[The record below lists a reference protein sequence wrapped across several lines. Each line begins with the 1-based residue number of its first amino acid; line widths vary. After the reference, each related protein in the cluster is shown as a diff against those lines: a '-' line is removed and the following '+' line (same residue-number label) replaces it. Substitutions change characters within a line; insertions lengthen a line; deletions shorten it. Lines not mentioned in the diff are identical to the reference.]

1 MPSGIKA
8 RMTPDQRLMLSEDIA
23 DEAKEKMADIFIQLD
38 PFDLR
43 DRINRKL
50 KKIFEKINLKY
61 KGNRKA
67 I

>member
-1 MPSGIKA
+1 
-8 RMTPDQRLMLSEDIA
+8 MTPDQRLMLSEDIA

-67 I
+67 T